1 MLKQLLVK
9 ILKQLKGMERKS
21 RVSVEREERIE

>member
-9 ILKQLKGMERKS
+9 ILKQLKGMEVRS